1 MNSSEP
7 KENSEEEDE
16 ETPKFLLS
24 RSCLGRVLF
33 PVGFV
38 LLPIIVL
45 YSAVYIE
52 NLPIRNPISLHSRCR
67 IISSSVD
74 LRSSK
79 VCELG
84 LLNYKAKNVLYPH
97 EKKKFRCRYDYYWAS
112 VFKVEYVD
120 HSGQSR
126 LAFAEA
132 PSEALPSECR
142 PNFVAAWLTK
152 DRFKVNET
160 YKCQYTLGISK
171 ISIYEDGLF
180 NCQAKYPSTVEMSIR
195 YVILFRRILKS
206 AFVSSNLPSAWR
218 CGVVAGLLSG
228 FFSSYVIITLARL
241 VSKFRTSF
249 RQLSTTGWLNRCNA
263 VRLRRVCLFVAYV
276 SFSSWLAIQ
285 YLKRIG
291 LPDVIVYWR

>member
-1 MNSSEP
+1 MSSSEP
-7 KENSEEEDE
+7 DENSEEEE
-16 ETPKFLLS
+16 ETPNIPLS

-33 PVGFV
+33 PLGFL
-38 LLPIIVL
+38 LLPILVL
-45 YSAVYIE
+45 CSAVYIE

-67 IISSSVD
+67 IVSSSVD

-84 LLNYKAKNVLYPH
+84 LLNYKAKTVLYPH
-97 EKKKFRCRYDYYWAS
+97 ERKKFRCRYDYYWAS

-171 ISIYEDGLF
+171 ITIYEDGLF

-206 AFVSSNLPSAWR
+206 AFASSNLPSGLRW
-218 CGVVAGLLSG
+218 GVVAGLLSG
-228 FFSSYVIITLARL
+228 FFSSYVIISLARL
-241 VSKFRTSF
+241 VSKFRTSSS
-249 RQLSTTGWLNRCNA
+249 QLAVAGWLNRCNA
-263 VRLRRVCLFVAYV
+263 VRLKRVCLFVAYV

-291 LPDVIVYWR
+291 LPDAIVYRR

>member
-1 MNSSEP
+1 MSSSEP
-7 KENSEEEDE
+7 DENSEEE
-16 ETPKFLLS
+16 ETPNFPLS

-33 PVGFV
+33 PLGF
-38 LLPIIVL
+38 LFLPILVL
-45 YSAVYIE
+45 CSAVYID

-67 IISSSVD
+67 IVSSSVD

-97 EKKKFRCRYDYYWAS
+97 ERKKFRCRYDYYWAS

-142 PNFVAAWLTK
+142 PNFVTAWLTK

-160 YKCQYTLGISK
+160 YKCQYTLGISMVT
-171 ISIYEDGLF
+171 IYEDGLF
-180 NCQAKYPSTVEMSIR
+180 NCQAKYASTVEMSIR
-195 YVILFRRILKS
+195 YMILFRRILKS
-206 AFVSSNLPSAWR
+206 VFASSNLPSALIW
-218 CGVVAGLLSG
+218 VVAGLLSG
-228 FFSSYVIITLARL
+228 FFSSYVIISLARL
-241 VSKFRTSF
+241 VSKFRTISS
-249 RQLSTTGWLNRCNA
+249 QLSMAGWLNRCNA
-263 VRLRRVCLFVAYV
+263 VRLKRVCLFLAYV

-291 LPDVIVYWR
+291 LPDAIVYSR